1 MRRFAFLLIC
11 TVWVVFPAFSQTDGH
26 SRWHHYYQEWKQPGS
41 QASCCNAR
49 IVYPGGAETGD
60 CEPTRAEMRNG
71 DWYAWE
77 RHLAQWLKVPDNK
90 IVRERNPS
98 GEEGHLCWNQYSGV
112 LCFVPP
118 DTGG

>member
-1 MRRFAFLLIC
+1 MSPWVTIATLMSVGIGFEAFA
-11 TVWVVFPAFSQTDGH
+11 QDGH
-26 SRWHHYYQEWKQPGS
+26 TRYHQYYHKWKQPGS
-41 QASCCNAR
+41 GASCCNAR
-49 IVYPGGAETGD
+49 VRTPWGQETGD

-77 RHLAQWLKVPDNK
+77 RHIGSWLKIPDNK
-90 IVRERNPS
+90 FIRERNPS
-98 GEEGHLCWNQYSGV
+98 MEEGHLCWSPTAGI